1 MKHQSLPKNA
11 DGVELSIRFKP
22 DAETVSRQEV
32 DLIMSVWDQV
42 IREIESLEV
51 VAQTRS
57 SSNI

>member
-1 MKHQSLPKNA
+1 MKHEALPENTDYSA
-11 DGVELSIRFKP
+11 LAIRFKP

-42 IREIESLEV
+42 IREIESLDV
-51 VAQTRS
+51 IAPARS